1 MPSEFSYADVILPF
15 ALPQFFTYAVPDEL
29 KENVEAGKRVVVQFG
44 QRKYYTAIIA
54 RLHKKAPE
62 GIEIKEILSILDEK
76 PLVSGIQLQFWKWV
90 SEYYMCSLG
99 EVMKAALP
107 AGLKL
112 ESETNIY
119 YNHSDEN
126 EDGLA
131 DTEFLVLETIRSQNL
146 ISIKD
151 LSRKL
156 NKKNIL
162 SVIKS
167 LYDKG
172 AIVLEESLKAGYA
185 PKKEI
190 YVQLT
195 IPAQDEIFLNNCL
208 DNLKKAKKQFELLS
222 AYIRLSGIF
231 GEDPVALV
239 KKKVLL
245 ESAGQSVAA
254 FNKLVEKGIFEIYKQ
269 DVTRLGDLKTT
280 PSEMPV
286 LSGVQNEALQKINE
300 GFKNKDVALLHGVT
314 SSGKTE
320 IYFHLIKKMIDEGR
334 QVLYLLPEIAITA
347 QIINRLR
354 TYFGNKVGIYHSK
367 FSDNERVEIFN
378 KLNSSGEG
386 AYQIILGVRSSVF
399 LPFNNLG
406 LVIVDEEHEN
416 TFKQFDP
423 APRYNARDSAIVLAK
438 LHNAKVVLGS
448 ATPSIE
454 SYYNSTS
461 GKYFLVELKERYRNI
476 KLPELRLVNLRIARK
491 KGHMNSHFSIELL
504 DEIEKCLKQSKQ
516 VILFQNRR
524 GFSPIIECMDCG
536 WVPRC
541 KHCDVSLTYHK
552 FQNQLVCHYCDYS
565 TGIIRKCSECG
576 QTNLQTVGFGTE
588 KIEEELALR
597 FPATR
602 IGRMDLDS
610 TRTKHAHENIISD
623 FENQHINILIGT
635 QMVTKGLDFENV
647 GLVGILNAD
656 QMLNFPDF
664 RAFERSFQLIVQVSG
679 RAGRKN
685 EQGLVIIQTSSPAH
699 PIIRHVLK
707 NDYQSMFNEQI
718 EERNLFGYP
727 PQFRLIRFTIKHKDE
742 PICINA
748 ANNLANILKSLLGKR
763 VVGPD
768 KPIIGRIQNMYLRNI
783 LLKIEREAPIS
794 KLKFQLSTAVLNLN
808 DSFKSLQVSIDVDP
822 V

>member
-1 MPSEFSYADVILPF
+1 MFSESSFADVILPF
-15 ALPQFFTYAVPDEL
+15 ALPWLFTYAIPDEL
-29 KENVEAGKRVVVQFG
+29 KVSTAVGKRAVVQFG
-44 QRKYYTAIIA
+44 QRKYYTAVIA
-54 RLHKKAPE
+54 RIHNKAPE
-62 GIEIKEILSILDEK
+62 DIEIKEILSILDEK
-76 PLVSGIQLQFWKWV
+76 PLVSSLQLQFWKWI

-107 AGLKL
+107 TGLKL
-112 ESETNIY
+112 ESETNIF
-119 YNHSDEN
+119 YNPSGEN
-126 EDGLA
+126 EDDLTS
-131 DTEFLVLETIRSQNL
+131 TEFLVLEAIRSQNR

-151 LSRKL
+151 LSGKL

-162 SVIKS
+162 AVIKS
-167 LYDKG
+167 LYEKG
-172 AIVLEESLKAGYA
+172 TIVLEESLKAGYA

-195 IPAQDEIFLNNCL
+195 ITARDEVFLNNCL
-208 DNLKKAKKQFELLS
+208 DNLQKAKKQFELLS
-222 AYIRLSGIF
+222 AYIRLSGNF
-231 GEDPVALV
+231 DEGPVVQV

-245 ESAGQSVAA
+245 ESAGQSAA
-254 FNKLVEKGIFEIYKQ
+254 TFNKLVEKGIFEVYKQ
-269 DVTRLGDLKTT
+269 DINRLGDLKTT
-280 PSEMPV
+280 LSEMPV
-286 LSGVQNEALQKINE
+286 LSGAQNDALQKMNE
-300 GFKNKDVALLHGVT
+300 GFKNKDVVLLHGIT

-320 IYFHLIKKMIDEGR
+320 IYFHLIKKVIDEGR

-378 KLNSSGEG
+378 RLNSSVQDG
-386 AYQIILGVRSSVF
+386 YQIILGVRSSVF

-454 SYYNSTS
+454 SYHNSVT
-461 GKYFLVELKERYRNI
+461 GKYLLVELKERYRNV
-476 KLPELRLVNLRIARK
+476 KLPELRLVNLRIAKK
-491 KGHMNSHFSIELL
+491 KGHMNSHFSTELL
-504 DEIEKCLKQSKQ
+504 DEIENCLKQSKQ

-536 WVPRC
+536 WVPKC
-541 KHCDVSLTYHK
+541 KHCDVTLTYHK

-565 TGIIRKCSECG
+565 TGVIRKCAECG
-576 QTNLQTVGFGTE
+576 QSNLQTVGFGTE
-588 KIEEELALR
+588 KIEEELALM
-597 FPATR
+597 FPASR
-602 IGRMDLDS
+602 ISRMDLDS
-610 TRTKHAHENIISD
+610 TRTKHAHEDIISD
-623 FENQHINILIGT
+623 FENQRINILIGT

-656 QMLNFPDF
+656 QMLNYPDF

-679 RAGRKN
+679 RAGRK
-685 EQGLVIIQTSSPAH
+685 EKQGLVIIQTSSPAH
-699 PIIRHVLK
+699 PIIQYVLK
-707 NDYQSMFNEQI
+707 NDYPSMFNEQI

-727 PQFRLIRFTIKHKDE
+727 PLFRLVRFTVKHRNE
-742 PICINA
+742 EICINA
-748 ANNLANILKSLLGKR
+748 ANNLANILKNIMGKR

-768 KPIIGRIQNMYLRNI
+768 KPLIGRIQNMYLRNI
-783 LLKIEREAPIS
+783 LLKIEREAPVS
-794 KLKFQLSTAVLNLN
+794 KLKLHFAAAVKDLNE
-808 DSFKSLQVSIDVDP
+808 SFKSLQVSIDVDP